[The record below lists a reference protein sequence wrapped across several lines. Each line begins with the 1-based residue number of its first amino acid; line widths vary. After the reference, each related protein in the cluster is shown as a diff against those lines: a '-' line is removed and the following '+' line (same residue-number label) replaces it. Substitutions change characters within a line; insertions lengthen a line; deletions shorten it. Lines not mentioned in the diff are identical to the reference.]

1 MTQIDKIGLGLSITV
16 IVGVILLGLV
26 RPYFEMK
33 AFNRCTGG
41 HATYLDAVFTELRV
55 LECKQ

>member
-1 MTQIDKIGLGLSITV
+1 MTQLDKIGVGLSITI
-16 IVGVILLGLV
+16 IVGVILFGLV